1 VNFLRQGCQLLDYR
15 AFNVSSTMATE
26 KFCLKWNDFES
37 NISGAFKEIRD
48 AKDFFDVTLACDDDQ
63 LQAHKVILSACS
75 PFFRAILKRNPHQH
89 PLLYLKGVK
98 YSDLQSVLNFMYHGE
113 VNVAQDELNSFLAVA
128 EELRVKGLTQNNQS
142 SSSSRPAKEER
153 LRASPPPPAKSRASE
168 PSPAPP
174 AKRPR
179 PNPPPVPQSFSAPP
193 EDDDI
198 QEVVPVK
205 SEPRDNSAV
214 SALADSYGGGG
225 VNTNALTPA
234 NDHQLATDEDANYD
248 ESYEDYGGYGDQS
261 YDASM
266 MDPNMTGDTN
276 KGMKQEIVP
285 ITGMNHDEI
294 VIDGMKPEL
303 NPYLD
308 LETNLE
314 SLITKNAAGYT
325 CNVCGK
331 HCQDRSA
338 ARNHVEALHVPSS
351 GHNCDLC
358 GKFCK
363 TKNALNVHM
372 YRNHSK
378 VKQAVM

>member
-1 VNFLRQGCQLLDYR
+1 
-15 AFNVSSTMATE
+15 
-26 KFCLKWNDFES
+26 
-37 NISGAFKEIRD
+37 
-48 AKDFFDVTLACDDDQ
+48 
-63 LQAHKVILSACS
+63 
-75 PFFRAILKRNPHQH
+75 
-89 PLLYLKGVK
+89 
-98 YSDLQSVLNFMYHGE
+98 
-113 VNVAQDELNSFLAVA
+113 
-128 EELRVKGLTQNNQS
+128 
-142 SSSSRPAKEER
+142 
-153 LRASPPPPAKSRASE
+153 
-168 PSPAPP
+168 
-174 AKRPR
+174 
-179 PNPPPVPQSFSAPP
+179 
-193 EDDDI
+193 
-198 QEVVPVK
+198 
-205 SEPRDNSAV
+205 
-214 SALADSYGGGG
+214 
-225 VNTNALTPA
+225 
-234 NDHQLATDEDANYD
+234 
-248 ESYEDYGGYGDQS
+248 
-261 YDASM
+261 
-266 MDPNMTGDTN
+266 
-276 KGMKQEIVP
+276 MKQEIVP

-378 VKQAVM
+378 VKQAVI